1 MDIESVIRGVG
12 KRMLVD
18 FEDISSQVTHRG
30 AKGRIRERRIV
41 TDYLEKY
48 LPGNIGIGNGEI
60 FSITGEVSPETD
72 TVLYDK
78 FSTPFLLKDECYQVF
93 PVECVYGVVEVKS
106 YLSKDELIDS
116 GRKMETIKRFPK
128 VAFEPQTGPIV
139 RTTTLYGRELSNFP
153 IVGFVIAYDSQDL
166 TGLADE
172 LNSNQNNLAPEQ
184 RTDSIWVLKRGMII
198 PLNLETNKYEFTPG
212 PKTVYVPV
220 ESDNPLL
227 LFTLHLQT
235 LMSSAWMRPFRIQ
248 HYLEKAVYGNVKYNL
263 PAGSLTLDL
272 IRNLLPKINPPQ

>member
-106 YLSKDELIDS
+106 
-116 GRKMETIKRFPK
+116 
-128 VAFEPQTGPIV
+128 
-139 RTTTLYGRELSNFP
+139 
-153 IVGFVIAYDSQDL
+153 
-166 TGLADE
+166 
-172 LNSNQNNLAPEQ
+172 
-184 RTDSIWVLKRGMII
+184 
-198 PLNLETNKYEFTPG
+198 
-212 PKTVYVPV
+212 
-220 ESDNPLL
+220 
-227 LFTLHLQT
+227 
-235 LMSSAWMRPFRIQ
+235 
-248 HYLEKAVYGNVKYNL
+248 
-263 PAGSLTLDL
+263 
-272 IRNLLPKINPPQ
+272 